1 MMEDL
6 LFVENERLGIFW
18 MSVLGPRGWIGKSV
32 LFKVWIGGRTWGM
45 QELAGCLK
53 LGMFVYLLMAEAE
66 AQQRQTPE
74 KERVQK
80 GIRGDRGML
89 CFSAPEGP
97 SGKRKEGWTCVVQG
111 DH

>member
-1 MMEDL
+1 
-6 LFVENERLGIFW
+6 

-32 LFKVWIGGRTWGM
+32 LFKVWIGGETWGM
-45 QELAGCLK
+45 KELAGCLK

-66 AQQRQTPE
+66 AEAEAEAQERQT
-74 KERVQK
+74 KKARAKK

-97 SGKRKEGWTCVVQG
+97 SGWKEGWTCVVQG